1 MTAQA
6 ALAVANAGV
15 KIIGGFIEAA
25 NARARAQYLIDL
37 QQEQADLYAYMA
49 NKQITQET
57 GTANANVG
65 GRGIANTGSVSSSI
79 LQKNFDN
86 QLEMQAKLQSIQ
98 QQIEQDRLKA
108 FQVAQD
114 AITKG
119 FTGALGG
126 LSGSAASNA
135 GGAAT
140 PTPTTVPAP
149 TGGVSA

>member
-1 MTAQA
+1 MVIGLA
-6 ALAVANAGV
+6 AVAGVNAGV

-25 NARARAQYLIDL
+25 NARARAQYYMDL

-65 GRGIANTGSVSSSI
+65 GRGIANTGSVSSNI

-98 QQIEQDRLKA
+98 QQIEQERLKG
-108 FQVAQD
+108 FQTAQD
-114 AITKG
+114 SIIKG

-126 LSGSAASNA
+126 LSGSAFSNA
-135 GGAAT
+135 GGAEVPA
-140 PTPTTVPAP
+140 TVPS
-149 TGGVSA
+149 GGVSA